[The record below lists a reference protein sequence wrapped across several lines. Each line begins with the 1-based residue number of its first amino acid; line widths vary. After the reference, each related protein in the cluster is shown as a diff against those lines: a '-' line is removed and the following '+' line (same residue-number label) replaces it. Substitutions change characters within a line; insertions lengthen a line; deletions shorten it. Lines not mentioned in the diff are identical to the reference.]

1 MKEEQILIRISGKD
15 RIGLTASIMAILA
28 KYDAQILDLGQA
40 VIHNTL
46 SMGILIRIDESH
58 SGQVMKELLFKT
70 TELGSISIGFA
81 PISDED
87 YEAWAGRQGR
97 NRYILTIIGR
107 TLSAGQIQAATDVI
121 SRHGLNIDAIKRLT
135 GRMSIMH
142 PEKNVRACVEFS
154 LRGFLSADDKKAMQ
168 KDLMAMGTEVGVD
181 FSFQKDDMYRR
192 MRRLIC
198 FDMDSTLI
206 QAECIDELARR
217 HGVYD
222 QVAAITERA
231 MRGEIDFKESFTERV
246 ALLKGLDISVMQD
259 IAEHLPITEGTDRL
273 MSVLKTCGYKIA
285 ILSGGFTFFG
295 EYLQRKYGIDYVYAN
310 ELEVGEDGKL
320 TGRYLGDV
328 VDGRRK
334 ADLLKL
340 IAQTEKVNLAQTIA
354 VGDGANDLPMINE
367 AGLGIA
373 FHAKPRV
380 KQSARQSISTIG
392 LDGVLYFIGFKDSQ
406 LGEQGKL

>member
-1 MKEEQILIRISGKD
+1 MNKEQILIRISGED
-15 RIGLTASIMAILA
+15 RIGLSAAIMAILA

-46 SMGILIRIDESH
+46 SMGILIRIDEAH

-70 TELGSISIGFA
+70 TELGSLSIGFA
-81 PISDED
+81 PVPDDE

-107 TLSAGQIQAATDVI
+107 SLSAAQIQAATDVI
-121 SRHGLNIDAIKRLT
+121 SRHGLNIDVIKRLT

-168 KDLMAMGTEVGVD
+168 HDLMVMGSETGID

-222 QVAAITERA
+222 QVAAITESA
-231 MRGEIDFKESFTERV
+231 IRGEIDFKESFTKRV
-246 ALLKGLDISVMQD
+246 ALLKGLDVSVMQD
-259 IAEHLPITEGTDRL
+259 IAENLPITEGTDRL

-295 EYLQRKYGIDYVYAN
+295 EYLQKRYGIDYVYAN

-320 TGRYLGDV
+320 TGRYVGEI

-340 IAQTEKVNLAQTIA
+340 IAQTEHVNLAQTIA
-354 VGDGANDLPMINE
+354 VGDGANDLPMIGE

-392 LDGVLYFIGFKDSQ
+392 LDGVLYFIGFKDS
-406 LGEQGKL
+406 